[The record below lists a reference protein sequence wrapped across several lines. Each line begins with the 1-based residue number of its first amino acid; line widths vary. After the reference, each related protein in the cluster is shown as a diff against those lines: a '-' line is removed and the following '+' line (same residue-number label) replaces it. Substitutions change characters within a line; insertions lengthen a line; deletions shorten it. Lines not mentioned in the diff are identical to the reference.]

1 MPKRPSDPFRLLGF
15 FIGSE
20 RRRVGLTQREVAA
33 RLGQS
38 RVGYRVSNVV
48 RASALTWW
56 SCSSWRM

>member
-20 RRRVGLTQREVAA
+20 RRRAGLTQREVAA

-38 RVGYRVSNVV
+38 RVGYRVPNVV
-48 RASALTWW
+48 RASALTW
-56 SCSSWRM
+56 